1 MVRRCLMSFAALSPL
16 ERLMISKVPGTWIN
30 GRWLE
35 NFSSTEWNVDYSAD
49 DHLSAE
55 DLGL

>member
-1 MVRRCLMSFAALSPL
+1 MSFATLSPL
-16 ERLMISKVPGTWIN
+16 ERLMTSKVPGTWIN
-30 GRWLE
+30 GGWLE
-35 NFSSTEWNVDYSAD
+35 NVGSAECNVDYSAD